1 MSPRSSSTE
10 NLQPIL
16 LQWFISSFHLLPND
30 SLYGSPERT
39 LERFLMEDDKG
50 QRYILDKIS
59 PTAIPRKLAI
69 AENLE
74 RLHLINPSLPI
85 VPYLKNHQN
94 QFISEEGDSYWM
106 LSHFVEHLPLN
117 RQTYWQDG
125 WRGLEMAEFLLDLR
139 HAVLKWPQDLGKSW
153 DPPLEQYIPGFAD
166 TIQQRHPGKYALIE
180 PILHHLE
187 SFLSSLHRQEKIFCH
202 GDFHPLNIL
211 WGYNTIVGVID
222 WEFSGGKPRLY
233 DIANMLGCLG
243 MENPEALADRMTANF
258 IQYFSGEGFG
268 SKEEWASLVDLMISL
283 RFGWLSEWFRKQ
295 DDEMVDLEIT
305 YMQFLV
311 EYKTQL
317 NTFWGIVQ

>member
-1 MSPRSSSTE
+1 MIPDSMPSVLSG
-10 NLQPIL
+10 
-16 LQWFISSFHLLPND
+16 WFITGYTLLSND
-30 SLYGSPERT
+30 CLYGSPERT
-39 LERFLMEDDKG
+39 LERFLIEDDKG
-50 QRYILDKIS
+50 QRYILDNIPPS
-59 PTAIPRKLAI
+59 AIPRKLAI

-74 RLHLINPSLPI
+74 RLHLINPYLPI

-94 QFISEEGDSYWM
+94 QFISELCQSYWM
-106 LSHFVEHLPLN
+106 LSRFVSHISLN

-125 WRGLEMAEFLLDLR
+125 WRGLEMAEFLLNLR
-139 HAVLKWPQDLGKSW
+139 RAVLKLPKDLGKSW
-153 DPPLEQYIPGFAD
+153 DPSLEQYIPGFAD
-166 TIQQRHPGKYALIE
+166 TIQQRHPGIYALIE

-187 SFLSSLHRQEKIFCH
+187 PFLSSLHQQEKIFCH

-211 WGYNTIVGVID
+211 WGQNTIVGVID

-233 DIANMLGCLG
+233 DVANMLGCVG
-243 MENPEALADRMTANF
+243 MENPEALADKMTANF

-268 SKEEWASLVDLMISL
+268 LKEEWASLVDLMISL

-311 EYKTQL
+311 EYKTRL